1 MAATQARKSRQESA
15 LGPLVGTATSVEGKE
30 KEVNCKA
37 GALPEDLRQRMKQG
51 GC

>member
-15 LGPLVGTATSVEGKE
+15 LGPLGTATSVEGKE

-37 GALPEDLRQRMKQG
+37 GDLPEDLRQRMKQG

>member
-37 GALPEDLRQRMKQG
+37 GNSSEALKQRMKQD